1 MENKFDIADFV
12 KTQTLQS
19 VTEQLVEREKQ
30 RRKKM
35 HLSQRDLANRS
46 GVSYASIRRFECIG
60 EISLNSLLKIAN
72 ALNCLE
78 DFNLIFKTPVVKSL
92 KDYDVRLKI

>member
-1 MENKFDIADFV
+1 MEKKFDIANFV
-12 KTQTLQS
+12 KTQTIQS

-35 HLSQRDLANRS
+35 HLSQRDLANKS
-46 GVSYASIRRFECIG
+46 GVSYASIRRFENIG

-72 ALNCLE
+72 ALDCLE
-78 DFNLIFKTPVVKSL
+78 EFNSVFKMPVVKSL
-92 KDYDVRLKI
+92 KDYNL

>member
-1 MENKFDIADFV
+1 MEKKFDIADFV
-12 KTQTLQS
+12 KIQTIQS

-35 HLSQRDLANRS
+35 HLSQRDLANKS
-46 GVSYASIRRFECIG
+46 GVSYASIRRFENIG

-72 ALNCLE
+72 ALACLE
-78 DFNLIFKTPVVKSL
+78 EFNSVFKMPAVISL
-92 KDYDVRLKI
+92 KDYNL

>member
-1 MENKFDIADFV
+1 MEKKFDIADFV
-12 KTQTLQS
+12 KTQTIQS

-35 HLSQRDLANRS
+35 RLSQRDLANKS
-46 GVSYASIRRFECIG
+46 GVSYASIRRFESIG

-72 ALNCLE
+72 ALDCLE
-78 DFNLIFKTPVVKSL
+78 DFNSIFKMPVVKSL
-92 KDYDVRLKI
+92 KDYDI

>member
-12 KTQTLQS
+12 KTQTIQS

-35 HLSQRDLANRS
+35 RLSQRDLANKS
-46 GVSYASIRRFECIG
+46 GVSYASIRRFESIG
-60 EISLNSLLKIAN
+60 EISFNSLLKIAN
-72 ALNCLE
+72 ALDCLE
-78 DFNLIFKTPVVKSL
+78 DFNLVFKMPAIKSL
-92 KDYDVRLKI
+92 RSMKYD

>member
-1 MENKFDIADFV
+1 MEKKFDIADFV
-12 KTQTLQS
+12 KTQTIQS

-35 HLSQRDLANRS
+35 HLSQRDLANKS
-46 GVSYASIRRFECIG
+46 GVSYASIRRFEGIG

-72 ALNCLE
+72 ALDCLD
-78 DFNLIFKTPVVKSL
+78 DFNSVFKTPAVKSL
-92 KDYDVRLKI
+92 KDYDV

>member
-1 MENKFDIADFV
+1 MEKKFDIADFV
-12 KTQTLQS
+12 ETQTIQS

-35 HLSQRDLANRS
+35 HLSQRDLANKS
-46 GVSYASIRRFECIG
+46 GVSYASIRRFESIG

-72 ALNCLE
+72 ALDCLE
-78 DFNLIFKTPVVKSL
+78 EFNSIFKLPVVKSL
-92 KDYDVRLKI
+92 KDYDV